1 MNRLVSIT
9 ALSLALS
16 LPAVAGA
23 APNDLTRA
31 LRGDYAF
38 SGDGSCLHSKNGFDS
53 SGENPTFRAI
63 PAPGKPGLIR
73 SFSVHGV
80 RKFNGDG
87 TGTVSGRTVE
97 IGHQPTPANAVN
109 PTNSTNT
116 EFVVPTNFGPF
127 FTNDFSAKFTYTV
140 ASDRSIH
147 IVNGPLKHTRVEG
160 PAGQDGF
167 WTGINID
174 GHVSQDFKTI
184 VVATPGS
191 VRETHYESDINGNP
205 TGNPT
210 DFRYCH
216 RSRTLIRISDGG
228 HEDRGRGHSLFPF

>member
-1 MNRLVSIT
+1 MKRLVSIT
-9 ALSLALS
+9 ALGLALS

-23 APNDLTRA
+23 ATNDLTRA

-38 SGDGSCLHSKNGFDS
+38 SGDGSCLHSANGFA
-53 SGENPTFRAI
+53 NFRAN

-87 TGTVSGRTVE
+87 TGTVSGRSVE
-97 IGHQPTPANAVN
+97 IGHNPSPAN
-109 PTNSTNT
+109 NT
-116 EFVVPTNFGPF
+116 TGNTNFGPY
-127 FTNDFSAKFTYTV
+127 FTNDFSANFTYTV

-147 IVNGPLKHTRVEG
+147 IVNGPLTHTQVEG
-160 PAGQDGF
+160 PNIGQTGT
-167 WTGINID
+167 WTGINIK

-191 VRETHYESDINGNP
+191 VLETEYASVANALSGVS
-205 TGNPT
+205 PT

-216 RSRTLIRISDGG
+216 RSRTLIRISGG
-228 HEDRGRGHSLFPF
+228 DEDRGRGQSLFPF

>member
-38 SGDGSCLHSKNGFDS
+38 SGDGSCLHSENGFV
-53 SGENPTFRAI
+53 NFRAN

-87 TGTVSGRTVE
+87 TGTVKGRAVE
-97 IGHQPTPANAVN
+97 FGHNAFPANNVTGN
-109 PTNSTNT
+109 
-116 EFVVPTNFGPF
+116 TNFGPA
-127 FTNDFSAKFTYTV
+127 FTNDFSANFTYTV
-140 ASDRSIH
+140 ASDRSLH
-147 IVNGPLKHTRVEG
+147 IVNGPLTHTQVEG
-160 PAGQDGF
+160 PNIGQTGA
-167 WTGINID
+167 WTGINIK

-191 VRETHYESDINGNP
+191 VLETEYASEAAALNGGTP
-205 TGNPT
+205 TN
-210 DFRYCH
+210 FRYCH

>member
-1 MNRLVSIT
+1 MKRLLTIT
-9 ALSLALS
+9 TLSLALS

-38 SGDGSCLHSKNGFDS
+38 SGDGSCLQSANGFA
-53 SGENPTFRAI
+53 NFRAN
-63 PAPGKPGLIR
+63 PAPGAPGLIR

-80 RKFNGDG
+80 RTFNGDG
-87 TGTVSGRTVE
+87 TGTVKGRTVE
-97 IGHQPTPANAVN
+97 IGHQPNPANAVN
-109 PTNSTNT
+109 PNSTNT
-116 EFVVPTNFGPF
+116 GFVVPTNFGPF

-140 ASDRSIH
+140 APDHSLH
-147 IVNGPLKHTRVEG
+147 IVNGPLTHTQIQG
-160 PAGQDGF
+160 PNIGQTGA

-191 VRETHYESDINGNP
+191 VLETEYASEAAALNGGTP
-205 TGNPT
+205 TN
-210 DFRYCH
+210 FRYCH
-216 RSRTLIRISDGG
+216 RSRTLIRISDGD
-228 HEDRGRGHSLFPF
+228 HEDRGRGQTRFPF

>member
-38 SGDGSCLHSKNGFDS
+38 SGDGSCLASPLPGF
-53 SGENPTFRAI
+53 NNNFRTST
-63 PAPGKPGLIR
+63 GGVIR

-87 TGTVSGRTVE
+87 TGTVSGRSVL
-97 IGHQPTPANAVN
+97 IGHNGPPANPAG
-109 PTNSTNT
+109 TN
-116 EFVVPTNFGPF
+116 VGPYLAD
-127 FTNDFSAKFTYTV
+127 NFSANFTYTV

-147 IVNGPLKHTRVEG
+147 IVNGPLTSTRVEG
-160 PAGQDGF
+160 PNVGETDVV
-167 WTGINID
+167 TGIKIE

-191 VRETHYESDINGNP
+191 VLETRYDTLADALNSQNP
-205 TGNPT
+205 IEY
-210 DFRYCH
+210 RHCH
-216 RSRTLIRISDGG
+216 RSRTLIRISDGN
-228 HEDRGRGHSLFPF
+228 HEDRGRGQNRFPF